1 MGVFKETAD
10 LLGLA
15 FLFDFLKDVIERI
28 KNFFIPPKAYSWQTL
43 IYLSLFSWVMS
54 SLAFGGIQDII
65 AFFGW
70 AFLIAGTSWYTTD
83 KPLYVPGT
91 IMPVGA
97 VITGGIVS
105 VFAFQQDE
113 QLIARTIIFWPT
125 ISALIT
131 AVPEF
136 FEGSGTDVK
145 TQLPKLED
153 RESVITLIGCCM
165 LLSCWLNLY
174 GLTDGWLNDY
184 PSAKYPIYP
193 REDVKPYDL
202 VTVFEPTERTP
213 TNGLLMLNKFKLAL
227 ETKLNG
233 KPWGEA
239 EKWLKPRNLRTNVQD
254 LEKRVE
260 ANIETQKTEEG
271 LDGFPEQEFWDLKI
285 NVDNID
291 PKDINSYRLDLFTVW
306 KGPSSKEDGYFLK
319 TSCQISPIAESIQVI
334 GGGNQK
340 TVFAEMECSDEPP
353 TYDLVMNQPQ
363 EIQKLFE
370 TN

>member
-15 FLFDFLKDVIERI
+15 FLFDFLKDSIERI
-28 KNFFIPPKAYSWQTL
+28 KKFFVPPKAFSWQTL
-43 IYLSLFSWVMS
+43 IYMSVFSWIMS
-54 SLAFGGIQDII
+54 SLAYGGVQDII

-70 AFLIAGTSWYTTD
+70 VFLIAGTSWYTTD

-105 VFAFQQDE
+105 TFAFQQDE
-113 QLIARTIIFWPT
+113 QIIARTIIFWPT

-153 RESVITLIGCCM
+153 RESVIVLIGCCM

-174 GLTDGWLNDY
+174 VVTDTWLKDY
-184 PSAKYPIYP
+184 PSAKYPIYQK
-193 REDVKPYDL
+193 EVVKPNDL
-202 VTVFEPTERTP
+202 VTVFEPTDKTP
-213 TNGLLMLNKFKLAL
+213 TNGLLMLSKFQSAL
-227 ETKLNG
+227 ETTLNG

-239 EKWLKPRNLRTNVQD
+239 EKWLKPQNLTRNVQG
-254 LEKRVE
+254 LERRVE
-260 ANIETQKTEEG
+260 TNIERQNIENDLTGFEEK
-271 LDGFPEQEFWDLKI
+271 EFWDLKL

-291 PKDINSYRLDLFTVW
+291 PKDPNSYELNLFTVW
-306 KGPSSKEDGYFLK
+306 KGPSSAENGFYLTK
-319 TSCQISPIAESIQVI
+319 SCQIAPIAESIQVI
-334 GGGNQK
+334 GGRSQK
-340 TVFAEMECSDEPP
+340 TLFAEMECFDKI
-353 TYDLVMNQPQ
+353 TYKPVKNP
-363 EIQKLFE
+363 ERFE
-370 TN
+370 N

>member
-1 MGVFKETAD
+1 MGVFKESAD

-43 IYLSLFSWVMS
+43 IYLSLFSWLMS
-54 SLAFGGIQDII
+54 SLADGGIQDVI

-70 AFLIAGTSWYTTD
+70 LFLIAGTSWYTPD

-105 VFAFQQDE
+105 IFAFQQDE
-113 QLIARTIIFWPT
+113 EILSRTIIFWPT

-136 FEGSGTDVK
+136 FEGSGTDFK

-153 RESVITLIGCCM
+153 RESVIVLIGCCM
-165 LLSCWLNLY
+165 LLSCWFNLY
-174 GLTDGWLNDY
+174 EVTDTWLKDY
-184 PSAKYPIYP
+184 PSAKYPIYSK
-193 REDVKPYDL
+193 EVVKPNDL
-202 VTVFEPTERTP
+202 VTVFEPTEKTP
-213 TNGLLMLNKFKLAL
+213 PNGLLMLSKFQLAL

-233 KPWGEA
+233 KSWSEA
-239 EKWLKPRNLRTNVQD
+239 EKWLKPRNLGENVQE
-254 LEKRVE
+254 LERK
-260 ANIETQKTEEG
+260 IEVSIERQNEENG
-271 LDGFPEQEFWDLKI
+271 LEGFQEKVFWDLKM

-291 PKDINSYRLDLFTVW
+291 PKDINSYRLDIFTVW
-306 KGPSSKEDGYFLK
+306 KGPSSAENGFYLTK
-319 TSCQISPIAESIQVI
+319 SCQIAPIAESIDVI
-334 GGGNQK
+334 GGQRQENL
-340 TVFAEMECSDEPP
+340 FAETKCFP
-353 TYDLVMNQPQ
+353 
-363 EIQKLFE
+363 EISYKPVKNPERF
-370 TN
+370 ND

>member
-1 MGVFKETAD
+1 MGVLKETAD

-15 FLFDFLKDVIERI
+15 FLFDFLKDTIESIR
-28 KNFFIPPKAYSWQTL
+28 KFFVPPKAYSWQTL
-43 IYLSLFSWVMS
+43 IYLSLFSWLMS
-54 SLAFGGIQDII
+54 YLANGGVQAII

-105 VFAFQQDE
+105 IFAFQQDE
-113 QLIARTIIFWPT
+113 ELIARTIIFWPT

-153 RESVITLIGCCM
+153 RESVIALIGCCM

-174 GLTDGWLNDY
+174 GVTDTWLNNY
-184 PSAKYPIYP
+184 PSAKYPIYS
-193 REDVKPYDL
+193 EKVVKPNDL
-202 VTVFEPTERTP
+202 VTIFEPTEKTP
-213 TNGLLMLNKFKLAL
+213 TNGLLMLSKFQLAL

-239 EKWLKPRNLRTNVQD
+239 EKWLKPRNLKGNVQD
-254 LEKRVE
+254 LETRVE
-260 ANIETQKTEEG
+260 NNIEQQNIENS
-271 LDGFPEQEFWDLKI
+271 LNGFQEREFWDLTLE
-285 NVDNID
+285 VSSID
-291 PKDINSYRLDLFTVW
+291 PKDPDSYRLDLFTVW
-306 KGPSSKEDGYFLK
+306 KGPSSAEKGFYLSK
-319 TSCQISPIAESIQVI
+319 SCQIAPIAESIEVI
-334 GGGNQK
+334 GGRNQK
-340 TVFAEMECSDEPP
+340 TLFAEMECSPDKP
-353 TYDLVMNQPQ
+353 TYTTVKNR
-363 EIQKLFE
+363 ERFE
-370 TN
+370 N